1 MYDFFFFNKKILT
14 FTCNNST
21 SEKDSILK
29 KKKKVRKIPSMIFSI
44 EETAIPI
51 DEFGVELVE
60 MGHTFKMS
68 YPSPYG
74 HVQETLVKL
83 QLSSTTIC

>member
-1 MYDFFFFNKKILT
+1 
-14 FTCNNST
+14 
-21 SEKDSILK
+21 
-29 KKKKVRKIPSMIFSI
+29 MIFSI
-44 EETAIPI
+44 EETAIPLLYTKTI

>member
-1 MYDFFFFNKKILT
+1 MIFFFFIRRFLLLLT
-14 FTCNNST
+14 T
-21 SEKDSILK
+21 SEKDSIHDLFNRRDSNTTL
-29 KKKKVRKIPSMIFSI
+29 VQ
-44 EETAIPI
+44 TI
-51 DEFGVELVE
+51 DEFGVESVE
-60 MGHTFKMS
+60 MGHIFKMS

>member
-1 MYDFFFFNKKILT
+1 
-14 FTCNNST
+14 
-21 SEKDSILK
+21 
-29 KKKKVRKIPSMIFSI
+29 MIFSI

-51 DEFGVELVE
+51 DEFGVELAE
-60 MGHTFKMS
+60 MGHTFKML